1 MLCWRKNLK
10 MKENG
15 RLSINKS
22 KASQESK
29 NIKKFKC
36 PSCGEVC
43 VVKDVVFGA
52 KYNCSKCG
60 AVIEETF

>member
-1 MLCWRKNLK
+1 

-22 KASQESK
+22 KASQDGK

-36 PSCGEVC
+36 PSCGEVHI
-43 VVKDVVFGA
+43 VEDITFGA
-52 KYNCSKCG
+52 EYNCNKCG
-60 AVIEETF
+60 AILEEIF